1 MLILILIDVQYLQK
15 LVFSFEKGSN
25 VQNHSV
31 SDSHHSI
38 KKFPPAKFPIPLL
51 RGFYCLLLNFIWK
64 TLIMGD
70 IHLSPKL
77 KNFMLI
83 IILSSNKKILNFQ

>member
-1 MLILILIDVQYLQK
+1 MLILILIDVQYLQN

-25 VQNHSV
+25 VQNHSL

-51 RGFYCLLLNFIWK
+51 KGFSCLPLNTIWK
-64 TLIMGD
+64 TLMMG
-70 IHLSPKL
+70 IYTLFQNL
-77 KNFMLI
+77 KTPC
-83 IILSSNKKILNFQ
+83 